1 MFSEDK
7 EMGGKKFNEAR
18 GEGDGAV
25 FRLKEHPQQMEG
37 DTKSYIKQV

>member
-1 MFSEDK
+1 MFSEDR
-7 EMGGKKFNEAR
+7 EMGGKKFDEAR
-18 GEGDGAV
+18 GGV